1 MANNNLTE
9 EEKEIKKDELKE
21 FTQREISLGSLVEK
35 LELNEYEIL
44 GLINQIRKEGITIS
58 VIKKDDDI
66 YLYNQ
71 GEKEIVSDETQ
82 KIDTGD
88 SHEFKFIVISDTL
101 IGSKYEQPTILED
114 IYQKGHEMGYNNVI
128 HCGNLTAG
136 LYSLSNI
143 YSDSCYL
150 NDTMLQVDH
159 IIESYPQINGMKTY
173 FIGGPTDEKHLRQK
187 QKLNIGKRI
196 SDSRK
201 DMIFLGYNSS
211 EIDIDKVKMFVM
223 CSKLGK
229 SYTVS
234 YRSQQQV
241 DSFRSE
247 DRPDIFLLG
256 GLLQMEKY
264 FYRDVEVLSV
274 PSVCA
279 TTKEMTDKRYQ
290 NTVGAWYVTVRTNS
304 KGELESISAQDSVYY
319 ITNKNDYA
327 KKRTLRNPIGG
338 K

>member
-1 MANNNLTE
+1 MEISE
-9 EEKEIKKDELKE
+9 EMKVKIEELKE
-21 FTQREISLGSLVEK
+21 ITQKEVSLSTLVEK

-44 GLINQIRKEGITIS
+44 GLVNQIRTEGITIS

-71 GEKEIVSDETQ
+71 GEKEFVTDETH
-82 KIDTGD
+82 KLNTDE

-114 IYQKGHEMGYNNVI
+114 IYQKGHEMGYDNVI

-136 LYSLSNI
+136 LYSLDNI

-150 NDTMLQVDH
+150 NDTMLQVDQIINTYPH
-159 IIESYPQINGMKTY
+159 IEGMKTY
-173 FIGGPTDEKHLRQK
+173 FIGGPIDEKHLRQK
-187 QKLNIGKRI
+187 QKINVGKRI
-196 SDSRK
+196 SEARK
-201 DMIFLGYNSS
+201 DMIFLGYNSC
-211 EIDIDKVKMFVM
+211 EINIDKVKLFVM

-229 SYTVS
+229 TYTVS

-247 DRPDIFLLG
+247 DKPDIFLLG

-279 TTKEMTDKRYQ
+279 TSKEMTDKRYQ

-304 KGELESISAQDSVYY
+304 KGELESINAQDSVYY

-327 KKRTLRNPIGG
+327 KKRTLINPNGG

>member
-1 MANNNLTE
+1 MEISE
-9 EEKEIKKDELKE
+9 EMKAKIEELKE
-21 FTQREISLGSLVEK
+21 ITQKEVSLSTLVEK

-44 GLINQIRKEGITIS
+44 GLVNQIRTEGITIS

-71 GEKEIVSDETQ
+71 GEKEFVTDETH
-82 KIDTGD
+82 KLNTDE
-88 SHEFKFIVISDTL
+88 SREFKFIVISDTL

-114 IYQKGHEMGYNNVI
+114 IYQKGHEMGYDNVI

-136 LYSLSNI
+136 LYSLDNI

-150 NDTMLQVDH
+150 NDTMLQVDQIINTYPH
-159 IIESYPQINGMKTY
+159 IEGMKTY
-173 FIGGPTDEKHLRQK
+173 FIGGPIDEKHLRQK
-187 QKLNIGKRI
+187 QKINVGKRI
-196 SDSRK
+196 SEARK
-201 DMIFLGYNSS
+201 DMIFLGYNSC
-211 EIDIDKVKMFVM
+211 EINIDKVKLFVM

-229 SYTVS
+229 TYTVS

-247 DRPDIFLLG
+247 DKPDIFLLG

-279 TTKEMTDKRYQ
+279 TSKEMTDKRYQ

-304 KGELESISAQDSVYY
+304 KGELESINAQDSVYY

-327 KKRTLRNPIGG
+327 KKRTLINPNGG